1 MLSFVLIPFIIIF
14 LGIYFIAFLFTN
26 TFGIIPR
33 LLLAI
38 VLILVVSFV
47 IKNFFAIVGLL
58 LLFAL
63 AFWIRIRFI
72 KPPRAPEDPNTFE
85 GDFEEIN
92 KKP

>member
-1 MLSFVLIPFIIIF
+1 MLSFLLIPLMIIF

-38 VLILVVSFV
+38 VLILIVSFV
-47 IKNFFAIVGLL
+47 IKNFFAIIGLL

-63 AFWIRIRFI
+63 AFWIRAPLYEATTNTRIR
-72 KPPRAPEDPNTFE
+72 NTFE

>member
-1 MLSFVLIPFIIIF
+1 MLSFLLIPLMLIF

-33 LLLAI
+33 LLLTI
-38 VLILVVSFV
+38 VLILIVSFV
-47 IKNFFAIVGLL
+47 IKNFFAIIGLL

-63 AFWIRIRFI
+63 AFWIRARFM
-72 KPPRAPEDPNTFE
+72 KPPRTPQDPNTFE